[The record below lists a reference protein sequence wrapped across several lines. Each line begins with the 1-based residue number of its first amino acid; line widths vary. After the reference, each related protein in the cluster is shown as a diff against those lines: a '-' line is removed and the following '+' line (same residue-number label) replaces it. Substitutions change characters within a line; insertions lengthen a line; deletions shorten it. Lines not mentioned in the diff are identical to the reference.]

1 MNHNSLSL
9 EIEFELELL
18 RRDLSKE
25 PGKAANLAL
34 NYYKYYL
41 VLARQ
46 YKALD
51 ERFQG
56 LLNTQSSPPSL
67 PSF

>member
-1 MNHNSLSL
+1 MLV
-9 EIEFELELL
+9 
-18 RRDLSKE
+18 KE
-25 PGKAANLAL
+25 PAKAANLAL
-34 NYYKYYL
+34 NYYKDYL

-56 LLNTQSSPPSL
+56 LLNTQSSPPERSVNIAL
-67 PSF
+67 K